1 MSCWG
6 SIMFKTRDMSY
17 AISFPYILPVSV
29 NSCYFE
35 LHGTARE
42 KIIKDIQGFVIRGS
56 NTLSICGW
64 DLISTY

>member
-6 SIMFKTRDMSY
+6 SIMFKIY

-42 KIIKDIQGFVIRGS
+42 KII
-56 NTLSICGW
+56 
-64 DLISTY
+64 